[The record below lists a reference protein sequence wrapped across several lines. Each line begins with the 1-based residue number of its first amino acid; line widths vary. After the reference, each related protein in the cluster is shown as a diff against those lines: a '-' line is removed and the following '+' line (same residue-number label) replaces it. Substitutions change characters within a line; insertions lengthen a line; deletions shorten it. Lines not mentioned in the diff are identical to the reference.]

1 MDAGN
6 NGNNGNNTSDSNG
19 ATGGPQRGPQLGHKT
34 ALNAAYTHSTQNLK
48 NSPKNTVQALQ
59 APTQTET
66 GIDKVLST
74 LEQEAGGHLQDIVTM
89 NSKNIA
95 LLFMMFS
102 AFSVDADAIKRS
114 EEIGDDCT
122 LSQWGLN
129 DHIQTVVRPFLCA
142 QLEQQGIQ
150 VPKWLSVND
159 GFSTPLS

>member
-1 MDAGN
+1 M
-6 NGNNGNNTSDSNG
+6 
-19 ATGGPQRGPQLGHKT
+19 
-34 ALNAAYTHSTQNLK
+34 
-48 NSPKNTVQALQ
+48 NSPKSTVQALHV
-59 APTQTET
+59 PMQTET
-66 GIDKVLST
+66 GIDKVLRT